1 MNASVPCTFLPLP
14 HSLSH
19 PGGHRQADH
28 LLVNV
33 QQPVGLRDK
42 ARCAMSGD
50 LYGIKK
56 SQPQLISSCQRDF
69 TDVELVQEARQLG
82 AGSPHVQQ
90 ATDRPSFYR
99 GGKPGAGWGRT
110 CALNHKC
117 RPCSKPFPSY
127 RRSLLFTSFLR

>member
-33 QQPVGLRDK
+33 QLPVGLRDK

-90 ATDRPSFYR
+90 ATGPSLFLQRRKARR
-99 GGKPGAGWGRT
+99 GVGKDMLLEPQV
-110 CALNHKC
+110 
-117 RPCSKPFPSY
+117 S
-127 RRSLLFTSFLR
+127 SLL